1 MATTLRRR
9 SGFTLVE
16 LLVVIA
22 IIGVLVALL
31 LPAVQTAREAS
42 RRSSCTNNLRQI
54 GLGMQLFHDTFLRLP
69 AGTVWEP
76 GAGGNQKGSEAT
88 WITHLLP
95 YVEQETLYRTGDFNQ
110 GFGQGN
116 AGHPNNTITSTF
128 LKLTRCPSDVH
139 PVIICSWGASVAWA
153 RGNYVANNGIG
164 PMVETTTIDTNLRQ
178 QGVFMLQSK
187 NRFADI
193 TDGTT
198 NTVFVSELLKSPGN
212 DWRGVMHYPEG
223 SLYQHNQTPN
233 SPVPDE
239 FRQGMCL
246 SILRAP
252 CVPTSTSWN
261 PKRITLAAR
270 SLHPGGVM
278 ALFGDGSVRWA
289 SNNIALAAWRA
300 LSSPQG
306 GETSIGDL

>member
-1 MATTLRRR
+1 MVTILRKRI
-9 SGFTLVE
+9 GFTLVE

-42 RRSSCTNNLRQI
+42 RRSSCTNNLRQ
-54 GLGMQLFHDTFLRLP
+54 LGVGTHIFHDTFLRLP

-76 GAGGNQKGSEAT
+76 GAGGNQKGSEST
-88 WITHLLP
+88 WLTYLLP
-95 YVEQETLYRTGDFNQ
+95 YVEQDALYKSGDFNQ

-116 AGHPNNTITSTF
+116 AGHPNNTITTTF
-128 LKLTRCPSDVH
+128 LKVTRCPSDVH
-139 PVIICSWGASVAWA
+139 PVIICSWSTSVAWA

-164 PMVETTTIDTNLRQ
+164 PMTETTTIDTNSRP

-198 NTVFVSELLKSPGN
+198 NTVFLSELLKSPGN

-223 SLYQHNQTPN
+223 SLYHHNQTPN
-233 SPVPDE
+233 SAVPDE

-261 PKRITLAAR
+261 PKRITLGAR

-278 ALFGDGSVRWA
+278 VLLGDSSVRWV
-289 SNNIALAAWRA
+289 SNNITLSTWRA

-306 GETSIGDL
+306 GETFGDF

>member
-1 MATTLRRR
+1 MVGTLRRR
-9 SGFTLVE
+9 AGFTLVE

-31 LPAVQTAREAS
+31 LPAVQTAREAA

-54 GLGMQLFHDTFLRLP
+54 GLGMFTFHDTNLRLP

-88 WITHLLP
+88 WLTHLLP
-95 YVEQETLYRTGDFNQ
+95 YVEQDALYKTGDFNQ

-116 AGHPNNTITSTF
+116 TGHPNNTITSTF
-128 LKLTRCPSDVH
+128 LKVARCPSDMH
-139 PVIICSWGASVAWA
+139 PVIICSWSTSIAWA

-164 PMVETTTIDTNLRQ
+164 PMIETTTIDTNFRP

-239 FRQGMCL
+239 FRQGMCISL
-246 SILRAP
+246 TRAP

-270 SLHPGGVM
+270 SLHPGGVNVLM
-278 ALFGDGSVRWA
+278 GDAGVRWA
-289 SNNIALAAWRA
+289 SNNIALATWRA

-306 GETSIGDL
+306 GETFADF

>member
-1 MATTLRRR
+1 MVRILRKRT
-9 SGFTLVE
+9 GFTLVE

-22 IIGVLVALL
+22 IIGALVALL
-31 LPAVQTAREAS
+31 LPAVQAAREAS
-42 RRSSCTNNLRQI
+42 RRSSCTNNLRQ
-54 GLGMQLFHDTFLRLP
+54 LGVGTHIFHDTFLRLP

-76 GAGGNQKGSEAT
+76 GVTSGNTRGCEAT
-88 WITHLLP
+88 WLTHLLP
-95 YVEQETLYRTGDFNQ
+95 YVEQDALYKTGDFNQ
-110 GFGQGN
+110 GFGQGTT
-116 AGHPNNTITSTF
+116 GHPNNTITSTF
-128 LKLTRCPSDVH
+128 LKVTRCPSDVY
-139 PVIICSWGASVAWA
+139 PVIISGAGASVVWA

-164 PMVETTTIDTNLRQ
+164 PMTETTTIDINSRP

-198 NTVFVSELLKSPGN
+198 NTVFLSELLKSPGN

-223 SLYQHNQTPN
+223 PLYHHNQTPN

-239 FRQGMCL
+239 FRQGFCL

-261 PKRITLAAR
+261 PKRITLGAR

-278 ALFGDGSVRWA
+278 VLLGDSSVRWV
-289 SNNIALAAWRA
+289 SNNITLATWRA

-306 GETSIGDL
+306 GETLGEF